1 MLINNKEIR
10 SKLNYREVKKMYMC
24 MDRFNEMSQTEQVE
38 LFNILSEEGRDFVRF
53 YLLPNKMVAKY
64 DSEKYENIKDVRNSL
79 NMAFTFLVNEIIEAM
94 TLIDFQKA
102 GLHLEYN
109 SAATRNN
116 SKASANSF
124 SDYVLFYNKEV
135 IFVELQT
142 YLNKSDKYEIK
153 QTKHKSLM
161 NKVLDGHKV
170 YLLNKYMTSEGVKYT
185 YINYNKVVDED
196 LYSYDL
202 ENTTKFGGKV
212 AVIIEAPEVEI
223 DDISKLKF

>member
-1 MLINNKEIR
+1 
-10 SKLNYREVKKMYMC
+10 

-64 DSEKYENIKDVRNSL
+64 DSDKYENIKDVRNSL

-124 SDYVLFYNKEV
+124 SDYVLFYNQEV

-161 NKVLDGHKV
+161 NKVLDGYKV

-212 AVIIEAPEVEI
+212 AVIIESPEVEI
-223 DDISKLKF
+223 EDISKLRF